1 MYLLVKHLHLSF
13 VAISVLFLV
22 VRYFWLWSDSPQLQ
36 KKWVKVI
43 PHIVDTGLLVS
54 ALVLCVVVGQYP
66 LIDLWITEKL
76 FAVVL
81 YILCAAAAFRIR
93 VKAIQLVA
101 MGTSLLW
108 LLIIAKLAVL
118 KQPMLFG

>member
-1 MYLLVKHLHLSF
+1 MYLMVKHFHLSF
-13 VAISVLFLV
+13 VALSVLFLL
-22 VRYFWLWSDSPQLQ
+22 VRYFWLWSDSPLLE
-36 KKWVKVI
+36 KKLVKVV

-54 ALVLCVVVGQYP
+54 AFALCFVIGQYP
-66 LIDLWITEKL
+66 LIDAWVTEKL

-118 KQPMLFG
+118 KQPILFG

>member
-1 MYLLVKHLHLSF
+1 MYLMVKHLHLSF
-13 VAISVLFLV
+13 VAVSVLFLII
-22 VRYFWLWSDSPQLQ
+22 RFFWLWSESPQLQ
-36 KKWVKVI
+36 KKWVKVV
-43 PHIVDTGLLVS
+43 PHVIDTGLLIS
-54 ALVLCVVVGQYP
+54 AFALCALIGQYP
-66 LIDLWITEKL
+66 LIDAWVTEKI

-81 YILCAAAAFRIR
+81 YILCAAAAFRIKLKP
-93 VKAIQLVA
+93 VQLVA